1 VKIRGIIIDIQEEPD
16 DLHLPAMYAARLAE
30 GYEAIREQAVALGCS
45 LSVSIIRKGVD
56 VAPHVLKRWAQ
67 VCVPRATAISPP
79 DSEMT
84 P

>member
-1 VKIRGIIIDIQEEPD
+1 MKIRAIVLDVQEETD
-16 DLHLPAMYAARLAE
+16 DPHLSILEAARLAD

>member
-1 VKIRGIIIDIQEEPD
+1 MKIRAIVLDVQEEID
-16 DLHLPAMYAARLAE
+16 DPHLPILEAARLAD
-30 GYEAIREQAVALGCS
+30 GYEAIREQAVALGCN
-45 LSVSIIRKGVD
+45 LSVSVIRKGVD